1 MVKKARH
8 GSRTSTRNDVSTK
21 RLLVNV
27 AKNVLRKAANV
38 VSVGSIGTFILWAS
52 PAMCIA
58 AAIYAYSTRGY
69 FAIGGEALLVV
80 LLPGLGFFLRSF
92 ADAKDNFESGMPVPE
107 RRFTEE
113 YEDGQVNVENDRLQE
128 MILYVADVENWL
140 DDHGYEYGR
149 RSSDDV

>member
-27 AKNVLRKAANV
+27 AKNALRKAANV

-92 ADAKDNFESGMPVPE
+92 ADVRDNFESGMPVPE

-113 YEDGQVNVENDRLQE
+113 YEDGRVDVDNDRLQE

-140 DDHGYEYGR
+140 DEHGYNYGQ
-149 RSSDDV
+149 RSSNDI

>member
-27 AKNVLRKAANV
+27 VKNALRKAANV

-92 ADAKDNFESGMPVPE
+92 ADANDNFKSGMPVPE

-140 DDHGYEYGR
+140 DDHGYEYCR
-149 RSSDDV
+149 RSSDDI

>member
-27 AKNVLRKAANV
+27 VKQAARKVVNV

-149 RSSDDV
+149 RSSDDI